1 MAHHRLTLALAFALT
16 VIALASPAANA
27 RADGPSPTSSVA
39 GTTSPDD
46 LRTPDAQDAAR
57 PATVDRRSPDARD
70 AAIATATRGPSFAVM
85 TAPERRTTVH
95 HEGGTDWNDI
105 ALIGGG
111 TAAVLLL
118 GLGTAVSVRR
128 RETAVSR

>member
-1 MAHHRLTLALAFALT
+1 MTHHRLTLAVAFALT

-27 RADGPSPTSSVA
+27 FSGGPPGPAPV
-39 GTTSPDD
+39 D

-57 PATVDRRSPDARD
+57 PAPVDLRSPDARD
-70 AAIATATRGPSFAVM
+70 AARTPATRGPSYAVM

-95 HEGGTDWNDI
+95 HAGGTDWNDV

-111 TAAVLLL
+111 TTAFVLL

-128 RETAVSR
+128 RETARRDSVATPR